1 MSETIYV
8 GPDIKSAEIVTLF
21 SERDFADLIEKHIGE
36 SARKYFEDTLMHE
49 EIHRYDLRQAYD
61 SGYAD
66 GYRDGL
72 EESDF

>member
-8 GPDIKSAEIVTLF
+8 GPDIKSSEMVTLF
-21 SERDFADLIEKHIGE
+21 SARDFADLIEKHMGE
-36 SARKYFEDTLMHE
+36 SARRHFEDTLAHE

-72 EESDF
+72 EESDY

>member
-1 MSETIYV
+1 MSDTIYV
-8 GPDIKSAEIVTLF
+8 GPDIKSAEMVTLF
-21 SERDFADLIEKHIGE
+21 SERDFADLIEKHIGA
-36 SARKYFEDTLMHE
+36 SARKYFEDTQIQD
-49 EIHRYDLRQAYD
+49 EIHRHDLRQAYD